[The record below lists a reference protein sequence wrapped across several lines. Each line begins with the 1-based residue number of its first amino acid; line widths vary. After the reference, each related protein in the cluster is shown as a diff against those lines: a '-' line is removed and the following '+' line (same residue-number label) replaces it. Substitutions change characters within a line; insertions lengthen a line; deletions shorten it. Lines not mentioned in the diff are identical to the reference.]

1 MKNNGDSILH
11 NVDNGHDEEVSD
23 SSEEDEDESRDHQ
36 QDIRTV
42 ESPSDSNNIVHW
54 DDVMD
59 EQDDSYQLKECMN
72 TTLTDTLKSIV
83 AYLPFGLLK
92 AFLLYYERDNRD
104 NLNALFTLRDPSALH
119 IAVVSYILGM
129 FEKQQRPLMCM
140 QFVTDILLNEDVVK
154 YTHLFVPIEDIIH
167 NMNNMELEMIPAYR
181 QTLYELSRSKANID
195 EKRFK
200 KDHSCLALFLQVV
213 LWQNKWKSTQF
224 RGKSQSDGFKAISQQ
239 CEDLKWQV
247 HMLQRSYSDLLEW
260 TGRNKHTYKTIR
272 FPQFA
277 LKCFDIMSISTL
289 KGLLDINCFNAPLS
303 DSYLEN
309 SGDLIRWFLFVSTVD
324 SAISRNFDQDD
335 VDRNDMIESHLK
347 SALKHD
353 LTSDNLYFSECTEGD
368 IDGDRGN
375 IMATLLNTKVPV
387 VYHYLTNSNTDLH
400 RHNVSLPRIDILD
413 TLLEST
419 TWDAIPQDSIG
430 RNVDTLLNM
439 TTNICSFVKQY
450 DKKSNCISIDKDNT
464 MLLEEC
470 IRNSKPQGIVRKAL
484 LLGEGY
490 EVMRCFHVSPVI
502 VSENRHSGE
511 DMRCQAKEIAKACI
525 LFLMLCGVRNLVIT
539 PSSETYCDT
548 VVITSRARRGYT
560 KKQANLNIT
569 FHSEDTQILSE
580 KCLEKVLK
588 AVQKKE
594 NVML

>member
-309 SGDLIRWFLFVSTVD
+309 SGDLMRWFLFVSTVD
-324 SAISRNFDQDD
+324 GAISRNSDQDD
-335 VDRNDMIESHLK
+335 VDRNDTIGSHLK
-347 SALKHD
+347 SALKYG
-353 LTSDNLYFSECTEGD
+353 LTSNNLYFSESTEGD
-368 IDGDRGN
+368 VSGGRDDITS
-375 IMATLLNTKVPV
+375 ALLNIKEPV
-387 VYHYLTNSNTDLH
+387 VYHHLTKSGTDL
-400 RHNVSLPRIDILD
+400 RRYNTSLPRTYVLD

-419 TWDAIPQDSIG
+419 TWDAMPHNSISK
-430 RNVDTLLNM
+430 NIDTLLNM
-439 TTNICSFVKQY
+439 TADICSFVKQY
-450 DKKSNCISIDKDNT
+450 DPKGDCIPTGKDDTMSIKGCVMDSDP
-464 MLLEEC
+464 
-470 IRNSKPQGIVRKAL
+470 RGIVHKAL

-490 EVMRCFHVSPVI
+490 EVMRCFHVSPAI
-502 VSENRHSGE
+502 VSENRHSIE
-511 DMRCQAKEIAKACI
+511 DMRCQAKEIAKACT
-525 LFLMLCGVRNLVIT
+525 LFLMLCGVRNLIIRPT
-539 PSSETYCDT
+539 SEPYCDT
-548 VVITSRARRGYT
+548 IVITSRARRGYT

-569 FHSEDTQILSE
+569 FQSEDTRVLSK

-588 AVQKKE
+588 AIQKKE